1 MLKSAP
7 PPRSPSDSSAA
18 SAGAS
23 SGGGAL
29 RRRAVLAFAGWWP
42 GWRRL
47 ALWAWQGLGGA
58 LAVGVMEIAAWLG
71 ETPLALIPFATS
83 IVLVLGMPEAEAAQ
97 PRALVGGHV
106 VSTLV
111 GFAMLALFGSSEP
124 AAAAAVGLAMVAM
137 RATGTMHPPAAIN
150 PIIVVVE
157 AMKPGFVLV
166 PVGLG
171 AVLLAAYAFGWHNLA
186 RRGSWPVRWW

>member
-1 MLKSAP
+1 MLNPAP
-7 PPRSPSDSSAA
+7 PPGRSAEPPCVPADLPERAGPPSPAA
-18 SAGAS
+18 G
-23 SGGGAL
+23 L
-29 RRRAVLAFAGWWP
+29 WP
-42 GWRRL
+42 GARTL
-47 ALWAWQGLGGA
+47 ALWCWQGLGGA
-58 LAVGVMEIAAWLG
+58 LAVGFMEVAAWLG

-97 PRALVGGHV
+97 PRALLGGHV
-106 VSTLV
+106 ISTLV
-111 GFAMLALFGSSEP
+111 GLAMLAIFGSSEP

-157 AMKPGFVLV
+157 GMKPGFVLV

-171 AVLLAAYAFGWHNLA
+171 AMLLAAYAFGWHNLA
-186 RRGSWPVRWW
+186 RRGSWPTRWR